1 MSAEIVKKLRML
13 KDQLNILE
21 SKEHEILDQIDKA
34 ISELEESDKD

>member
-1 MSAEIVKKLRML
+1 MSVEIAKKLRML

-34 ISELEESDKD
+34 ISELEELDKD

>member
-1 MSAEIVKKLRML
+1 MSIEIVKKLRML

-21 SKEHEILDQIDKA
+21 SKEHEILDEIDKA

>member
-34 ISELEESDKD
+34 ISELEDSSKD

>member
-1 MSAEIVKKLRML
+1 MSTEIVKKLRML

-21 SKEHEILDQIDKA
+21 AKEHEILDQIDKA